1 MKEKIVLI
9 EMRDAFES
17 PYEEGLMLAACR
29 FEKQVA
35 LPGKLRRVK
44 KGMTGWMLMEVT
56 EDLKVGVIL
65 AEGAACAQW
74 TAVPVYL
81 YEDDGVTHRTDEE
94 GQPLMANVL
103 TLVSELGQSDIQ
115 LKRQSM
121 ANDYFDSTTND
132 YAYEGE
138 EEQEA
143 EEEEEEPQPQA
154 KRTRKR

>member
-81 YEDDGVTHRTDEE
+81 YEDDGVTHRTDEG

-121 ANDYFDSTTND
+121 ANDYFD
-132 YAYEGE
+132 AYEGE

-143 EEEEEEPQPQA
+143 EEEEEPQPQA